1 MDPRGRRGLKLVL
14 PSVAILLFLYA
25 LLLPQV
31 LPFFQGKPLFLRQ
44 VITVLLIAPAGFLM
58 GMPFPLGIR
67 LVGSQWP
74 LFVPWVWCANG
85 CASVLGSIL
94 PVIIALSFGF
104 ESVLFLAAM
113 LYSVSL
119 LAAWKSS

>member
-1 MDPRGRRGLKLVL
+1 MDPRGQSGPKLIL
-14 PSVAILLFLYA
+14 PSVAGLLFLYA

-31 LPFFQGKPLFLRQ
+31 LPLFHGKPLFFRQ
-44 VITVLLIAPAGFLM
+44 VITVILIGPVGLLM
-58 GMPFPLGIR
+58 GMPFPLAIR
-67 LVGSQWP
+67 LVGSKWP

-104 ESVLFLAAM
+104 ESVLFLAAI
-113 LYSVSL
+113 LYFVSL
-119 LAAWKSS
+119 LAAWKSC